1 MSRPRFT
8 VLALGLGAP
17 LLLAALPGATTGCNT
32 ERKQECDKF
41 LSIIK
46 PIDESSVG
54 GGPSSATLD
63 RMNSEL
69 SAIHFQDQPLSVY
82 AGNFEHTLTV
92 LSGTTKLKEGPSAP
106 DGTDDLLKTQLKK
119 ARTDRDDLQRYCS
132 P

>member
-1 MSRPRFT
+1 MSRPRFI
-8 VLALGLGAP
+8 VLGLGAP
-17 LLLAALPGATTGCNT
+17 LLLAALLGATSGCNN

-46 PIDESSVG
+46 PIDDTSG
-54 GGPSSATLD
+54 GIGPSSATFD
-63 RMNSEL
+63 RMKSDL
-69 SAIHFQDQPLSVY
+69 SAIHFQDQPLGVY